1 MEAGKVHACACPLTQ
16 GLPYLAR
23 QAFGVDDNVLRP
35 VVSFKRGWQA
45 CRPEF
50 ARVAEQLGFGSAE
63 GGRAFDRAVDDYLAF
78 LERYRQHGRE
88 VLAEMRDRPDQV
100 YVGLFGRPYNAFT
113 RDANMGIPRKF
124 TSRGV
129 TVVPFDLIYDEGAAI
144 YPNMYWYYGQQD
156 MKGLERVREVPNLY
170 ATWISNFSCAPDS
183 FMLHYL
189 RWMMGRKPYLVLEID
204 SHTADAG
211 LDTRIEAFLDIVDS
225 FRREAP
231 PAPAPRPA
239 RRYRVDSSSE
249 PPTVVDTRSEERFSL
264 RDPRVTF
271 VWPSMGDLAGPVL
284 AAATRKQGVHVEYLP
299 VPTARS
305 TQLARNVA
313 SGKECIPALLVLGG
327 VLEFVANRTPRRP
340 DEALLVAVPSTLGPC
355 RTGQYH
361 VFYDR
366 LFDELGLDNIALL
379 VSGDES
385 SYGELGQEFTRD
397 LWRAIVLSD
406 YFTDV
411 RTGVRLCARDAG
423 EGLAVFERAWAG
435 VVAALE
441 RGTGD
446 VAQALARARDML
458 AAIPRQRSLAD
469 VKKVLVVGEIF
480 VRRDSFSVHELSEHL
495 ISQGIFPKLSAVS
508 EWLHYTDWAR
518 AEELDATRRQDGWLS
533 MLRPGAVAERIG
545 LGLESWWKRR
555 VERRDPRGAVPTG
568 LIPEAHDDL
577 DSAMAFGTRTFIPA
591 SMQSEATVSPAVAG
605 AAMQDGYSGVAI
617 IAPFGCLPGRVIEG
631 VYTPW
636 ARARGYPVLALE
648 NDGQPYPPNVI
659 ARLEVF
665 AQNVERYE
673 RRRTADPNNPGPA
686 SPAGR

>member
-1 MEAGKVHACACPLTQ
+1 
-16 GLPYLAR
+16 
-23 QAFGVDDNVLRP
+23 
-35 VVSFKRGWQA
+35 
-45 CRPEF
+45 
-50 ARVAEQLGFGSAE
+50 
-63 GGRAFDRAVDDYLAF
+63 
-78 LERYRQHGRE
+78 
-88 VLAEMRDRPDQV
+88 
-100 YVGLFGRPYNAFT
+100 
-113 RDANMGIPRKF
+113 
-124 TSRGV
+124 
-129 TVVPFDLIYDEGAAI
+129 
-144 YPNMYWYYGQQD
+144 
-156 MKGLERVREVPNLY
+156 
-170 ATWISNFSCAPDS
+170 
-183 FMLHYL
+183 
-189 RWMMGRKPYLVLEID
+189 
-204 SHTADAG
+204 
-211 LDTRIEAFLDIVDS
+211 
-225 FRREAP
+225 
-231 PAPAPRPA
+231 
-239 RRYRVDSSSE
+239 
-249 PPTVVDTRSEERFSL
+249 
-264 RDPRVTF
+264 
-271 VWPSMGDLAGPVL
+271 MGDLAGPVL

-305 TQLARNVA
+305 TQLARDVA

-327 VLEFVANRTPRRP
+327 VLEFVASRTPRRP

-366 LFDELGLDNIALL
+366 LFDELGLDNVALL

-411 RTGVRLCARDAG
+411 RTGIRLCARDAD
-423 EGLAVFERAWAG
+423 EGMAVFEHAWAG

-441 RGTGD
+441 RGTGEL
-446 VAQALARARDML
+446 AQALARARDML
-458 AAIPRQRSLAD
+458 AAVPRRRSLAE
-469 VKKVLVVGEIF
+469 VKKVLVVGEIY
-480 VRRDSFSVHELSEHL
+480 VRRDTFSVHELSEHL
-495 ISQGIFPKLSAVS
+495 IGQGIFPKLSGVT

-518 AEELDATRRQDGWLS
+518 AEELDAARQQDGWLT
-533 MLRPGAVAERIG
+533 MLRPGALAERIG

-555 VERRDPRGAVPTG
+555 VEREVRESLMPTG

-577 DSAMAFGTRTFIPA
+577 DAAMAFGTRTFIPA

-673 RRRTADPNNPGPA
+673 RRRPADPINPSSA